1 MCVDQKLSNFLN
13 CMEKLSNE
21 RNSLKET
28 LDSIQLR
35 AESQNN
41 DWYAKYKEFF
51 EIVNPVETVE

>member
-1 MCVDQKLSNFLN
+1 
-13 CMEKLSNE
+13 MEKLSNE